1 MVAAGGEPHL
11 CAVSMEYELF
21 SASKLPVSYKASV
34 MKHVN
39 EIKRLTTQH
48 ELHAALFP
56 CTADNCADVT
66 SAGQTSMTS
75 SEDPSPFKD
84 VSSPV
89 DTTAVNDA
97 VRMVP
102 DSHCDKNNVASSF
115 TACELNR
122 LEEGGE
128 RCDIINFDN
137 IRELRSSVQSSFLS
151 EIVASDRSV
160 NFVDDCI
167 GLKDGLHV
175 RCKTQDDVKP
185 SHNVDHLSSKSVK
198 LESSATDTV
207 LGATSNKSL
216 KKKSV
221 RISNSP
227 PTIRYADGQH
237 KEGGDGCD
245 SSNFDNLRELRSSVQ
260 SSFLSQNVASDRSGN
275 FVDDCVG
282 LKDDLHIRCKTQ
294 DDVKPSHNV
303 DHLSSKSVKL
313 ESSATDTVL
322 GATSSK
328 SVKKKSVRIS
338 NSPPIVRYT
347 DGQHKEGGD
356 GCDIINFDNIQELRS
371 SVQSSFL
378 SEIVASDRSV
388 NFVDDC
394 IGLKDGLHD
403 KCKTQNDVKPSHD
416 VDHLFS
422 KSVKSESSAT
432 DTVLGATSNK
442 SLKKKSVRI
451 SSSPPTIRYTNR
463 QHKEVCNGASIAVVK
478 VSKLLCCI
486 WLLWL
491 HNSVKY
497 AKVCSVV
504 QTSSV
509 VHSLLLLNVYIV
521 HSSIH
526 TVAVSSFFSY

>member
-221 RISNSP
+221 RIS
-227 PTIRYADGQH
+227 
-237 KEGGDGCD
+237 
-245 SSNFDNLRELRSSVQ
+245 
-260 SSFLSQNVASDRSGN
+260 
-275 FVDDCVG
+275 
-282 LKDDLHIRCKTQ
+282 
-294 DDVKPSHNV
+294 
-303 DHLSSKSVKL
+303 
-313 ESSATDTVL
+313 
-322 GATSSK
+322 
-328 SVKKKSVRIS
+328 
-338 NSPPIVRYT
+338 
-347 DGQHKEGGD
+347 
-356 GCDIINFDNIQELRS
+356 
-371 SVQSSFL
+371 
-378 SEIVASDRSV
+378 
-388 NFVDDC
+388 
-394 IGLKDGLHD
+394 
-403 KCKTQNDVKPSHD
+403 
-416 VDHLFS
+416 
-422 KSVKSESSAT
+422 
-432 DTVLGATSNK
+432 
-442 SLKKKSVRI
+442 
-451 SSSPPTIRYTNR
+451 SSPPTVRYTNG
-463 QHKEVCNGASIAVVK
+463 QHKEVCNGPSIAVVK

-526 TVAVSSFFSY
+526 TVAVSSFFSCYKNVVLFDTVTWISLTFLFAECLVNI

>member
-338 NSPPIVRYT
+338 
-347 DGQHKEGGD
+347 
-356 GCDIINFDNIQELRS
+356 
-371 SVQSSFL
+371 
-378 SEIVASDRSV
+378 
-388 NFVDDC
+388 
-394 IGLKDGLHD
+394 
-403 KCKTQNDVKPSHD
+403 
-416 VDHLFS
+416 
-422 KSVKSESSAT
+422 
-432 DTVLGATSNK
+432 
-442 SLKKKSVRI
+442 
-451 SSSPPTIRYTNR
+451 SSPPTVRYTNG
-463 QHKEVCNGASIAVVK
+463 QHKEVCNGPSIAVVK

-526 TVAVSSFFSY
+526 TVAVSSFFSCYKNVVLFDTVTWISLTFLFAECLVNI